1 MTILSTVNAE
11 TCTPTRHPMESSVP
25 DTTFAVRRVSVA
37 SALRVGLVVGPA
49 VALVPALPLAVLLD
63 HVLHQVSQR
72 LGGITPFE
80 LRAFGQS
87 LARFDWLALL
97 GLQDVA
103 QTTGRLAALGW
114 LTFLV
119 LTLLLTLGVS
129 LLLALAALLGA
140 LTYNAASAVAGGLQV
155 ELRPRSDLRGAAPTR
170 KEVGR
175 APPPTRRRRV
185 GGDRSVGAGAEV

>member
-1 MTILSTVNAE
+1 MTIPSTVNAE
-11 TCTPTRHPMESSVP
+11 TCTPHSPAMERSVP

-49 VALVPALPLAVLLD
+49 VALVPALLLAVLVD

-114 LTFLV
+114 LTLLV
-119 LTLLLTLGVS
+119 LTLLLTLGGS
-129 LLLALAALLGA
+129 LMFALAAVLGA

-155 ELRPRSDLRGAAPTR
+155 ELRPLSDPQGTAPAR

-175 APPPTRRRRV
+175 APPPT
-185 GGDRSVGAGAEV
+185 SASPS

>member
-1 MTILSTVNAE
+1 M
-11 TCTPTRHPMESSVP
+11 PG
-25 DTTFAVRRVSVA
+25 TTYAVRRVSVA

-49 VALVPALPLAVLLD
+49 VALVPALPLAMLLD

-87 LARFDWLALL
+87 LARLDWLSLL
-97 GLQDVA
+97 GLQDLA

-119 LTLLLTLGVS
+119 LTLLLTLGGG
-129 LLLALAALLGA
+129 LLFALAALLGA

-155 ELRPRSDLRGAAPTR
+155 ELRPLGDLEGGGSAGEGRGRSPNVNQRVPFT
-170 KEVGR
+170 R
-175 APPPTRRRRV
+175 AP
-185 GGDRSVGAGAEV
+185 S